1 MAEKIIAYKGFDKD
15 FKCRDW
21 QFEVGKSY
29 SHEGNVSACNSGFH
43 ACTDPMDIWQYYG
56 PYETRYARVECSGN
70 IDPHKNDSKI
80 ACETITIL
88 EELSLPEF
96 IKLVIDKKIEE
107 TKKTQGELCSSGDS
121 AKIGSSGDSAKIGSS
136 GQYAKIGS
144 SGYSAQ
150 IGSSGYSAKIG
161 SSGNSAQIGSSGQ
174 YAQIGSSG
182 YSAQIGSSGYS
193 AQIGSS
199 GDSAQIGS
207 SGQYA
212 QIGSSGDSAKIGSSG
227 DSAKIGSS
235 GQYAQIGSSGDSAK
249 IGSSGQYAQIG
260 SSGDSAQIY
269 STGSEAVIASAG
281 INAKAKGSV
290 GAWISL
296 AEFDDNN
303 KCVGFATGCIGQDGL
318 LPDVWYIASGGK
330 LTKENQ

>member
-107 TKKTQGELCSSGDS
+107 TKKTQGELCSSGQYAQIGSSGYS
-121 AKIGSSGDSAKIGSS
+121 AKIGSSGD
-136 GQYAKIGS
+136 
-144 SGYSAQ
+144 
-150 IGSSGYSAKIG
+150 SAKIG

-182 YSAQIGSSGYS
+182 YSA
-193 AQIGSS
+193 
-199 GDSAQIGS
+199 
-207 SGQYA
+207 
-212 QIGSSGDSAKIGSSG
+212 K
-227 DSAKIGSS
+227 
-235 GQYAQIGSSGDSAK
+235 
-249 IGSSGQYAQIG
+249 IG

>member
-1 MAEKIIAYKGFDKD
+1 
-15 FKCRDW
+15 
-21 QFEVGKSY
+21 
-29 SHEGNVSACNSGFH
+29 
-43 ACTDPMDIWQYYG
+43 MDIWQYYG

-88 EELSLPEF
+88 EELSLSEF

-121 AKIGSSGDSAKIGSS
+121 AKIGSSG
-136 GQYAKIGS
+136 Y
-144 SGYSAQ
+144 
-150 IGSSGYSAKIG
+150 
-161 SSGNSAQIGSSGQ
+161 
-174 YAQIGSSG
+174 
-182 YSAQIGSSGYS
+182 
-193 AQIGSS
+193 
-199 GDSAQIGS
+199 
-207 SGQYA
+207 
-212 QIGSSGDSAKIGSSG
+212 SAKIGSSG

-235 GQYAQIGSSGDSAK
+235 GQY
-249 IGSSGQYAQIG
+249 
-260 SSGDSAQIY
+260 AQIY